1 MAPES
6 PFKRNMTD
14 SNLVKTS
21 QRSGKISKGNL
32 ILAILAAVVV
42 LSAISLNFYSVRA
55 VKDSLKSQQEIEK
68 SLQDDINET
77 TD

>member
-1 MAPES
+1 
-6 PFKRNMTD
+6 MTD

>member
-1 MAPES
+1 MAD
-6 PFKRNMTD
+6 RNVM
-14 SNLVKTS
+14 KAS
-21 QRSGKISKGNL
+21 QGSGKRSKGNL